1 MNRRHFLQ
9 LSGST
14 ATALLLSRLTYAQ
27 NGGQAIHAPDEVWIQ
42 SDKEWFRLTA
52 SNQSKYTY
60 KDVVVSLKQ
69 AGNALQVTATC
80 PTMPLSNIKLQ
91 WKHNVA
97 VSTLCLVDHW
107 ERTYGDVGWM
117 KPANDKKMPWYFIQH
132 DDKNTACFGVK
143 TGANTI
149 CHWQLADDNMQ
160 LVLDTRNGGA
170 GVELG
175 NRTLHAAT
183 MVTMAGKPGES
194 LFATTQRFCKLMCD
208 KPLLPK
214 QPVYGINDWYFAYGN
229 NSYDLI
235 MEHTKMMAGLVT
247 NHNNKPFSVID
258 AGWAEYSPYYP
269 GDGGWQEDFG
279 KANDKFKDMHKMAD
293 AIKALGMRPGL
304 WTRALCGRHDE
315 PANRCLPAIP
325 GRDNP
330 KMPVLDPS
338 IDENLARVTHNL
350 SLYKQWGYEL
360 VKHDYSTYDILGKW
374 GFQMKDDITTAGWH
388 FNDKTKTT
396 AEITLKLYQTIRD
409 ASQDMYLIGC
419 NTFSHLS
426 AGLFEMNRIG
436 DDTSGKEWDRTRKMG
451 VNTMAFRLP
460 QHNHFYSVDGDCV
473 GLTKDIPWAK
483 NKQWMQLL
491 AESSAPLFISAQPD
505 AMGAEQKAFIKE
517 SFANAAKE
525 QPVGEPLDWLT
536 NQFPSKWK
544 LNNREVNFD
553 WS

>member
-1 MNRRHFLQ
+1 MNRRHFIK
-9 LSGST
+9 LSGTT
-14 ATALLLSRLTYAQ
+14 ATALLLSSLTYAQ
-27 NGGQAIHAPDEVWIQ
+27 NNSSILQLPGEVWAQ
-42 SDKEWFRLTA
+42 TDEGWFKLPPDTKA
-52 SNQSKYTY
+52 TWAAKS
-60 KDVVVSLKQ
+60 VQ
-69 AGNALQVTATC
+69 AAIDQDNNGLQVYVQSWKR
-80 PTMPLSNIKLQ
+80 PLKNIRLVWQ
-91 WKHNVA
+91 YTVEA
-97 VSTLCLVDHW
+97 QQCLVDHW
-107 ERTYGDVGWM
+107 ERTYGDVGWLQ
-117 KPANDKKMPWYFIQH
+117 PAAERKMPWYFIAH
-132 DDKNTACFGVK
+132 SAESAVCFGVK
-143 TGANTI
+143 TGASTI
-149 CHWQLADDNMQ
+149 CHWQMTNTNIELT
-160 LVLDTRNGGA
+160 LDTRCGGD
-170 GVELG
+170 GVLLG
-175 NRTLHAAT
+175 KRHLHAAGIVAT
-183 MVTMAGKPGES
+183 KNIQGES

-214 QPVYGINDWYFAYGN
+214 QPVYGINDWYFAYGD

-235 MEHTKMMAGLVT
+235 IEHTKMMADLVT
-247 NHNNKPFSVID
+247 SHDNMPFSVID
-258 AGWAEYSPYYP
+258 AGWAEYSPYFP

-279 KANDKFKDMHKMAD
+279 KANDKFKDMHKMAES
-293 AIKALGMRPGL
+293 IKALGMRPGL

-315 PANRCLPAIP
+315 PANQCLPAIP

-338 IDENLARVTHNL
+338 IDENLARVAHNIN
-350 SLYKQWGYEL
+350 LYRQWGYQL

-396 AEITLKLYQTIRD
+396 AEITLKLYQTIRN
-409 ASQDMYLIGC
+409 AAQDMYLIGC

-436 DDTSGKEWDRTRKMG
+436 DDTSGKEWERTRKMG

-517 SFANAAKE
+517 SFANAAKQ
-525 QPVGEPLDWLT
+525 QPVGEPLDWT
-536 NQFPSKWK
+536 TSQFPSKWK
-544 LNNREVNFD
+544 LNGREVNFD